1 MTAFH
6 PDLEPAARDVDERLS
21 DVALRAGQRA
31 TRELSG
37 ALAVAALFVIA
48 SVIFYIG
55 FADTVDGKGSSLRD
69 VKGSN
74 LALGLTL
81 GVGLL
86 LAGIGAAGSMTKSA
100 HGLATASGNWALRR
114 AATVVGFVD
123 RRFTASRWA
132 RRNVGRAFPDHWSFW
147 LGHVALFSFVV
158 ILMSGVVL
166 SLWFEPSMAPVTYE
180 GGYVPLQGV
189 VVSEAYASTL
199 ELSFE
204 VRGGL
209 LMRQVHY
216 WATHIFIAAMSVHL
230 LRVFFSGAF
239 RAQRKFNWL
248 IGLGLLVLSIVGGYT
263 GHGLPD
269 DLLSGTGLRV
279 VEGGLL
285 AIPVVGTHLSSLIFG
300 GEFPGDDIIFRL
312 YVLHVFVL
320 PALILALLV
329 AHLVL
334 VRRQRHNQWAG
345 GGTSNRR
352 IVGTTFAVHST
363 KAGGLAVIVSSVIVL
378 MAATVQINPIWLRGP
393 YDPSQVSAASQPDW
407 YIAFLDGALRL
418 MPPWQVDLFGH
429 ELTLS
434 VLVPVIVLPGIILT
448 ALAIYPWIEQKIT
461 GDRGD
466 QHSLERPR
474 DMPTRTGLG
483 VGFVVFYLMLW
494 IAGGNDVLAAAADLP
509 VNWVT
514 RFMQIGVIVMPAVAY
529 SVTRRICI
537 GLQRRD
543 RDKLLHGVETGIT
556 VVRPGGEFSEVRVP
570 LNQADAQL
578 LTAGTRRAPLDLG
591 PEVDENGIPAP
602 LPRWSRLRVKLSKV
616 YFSDVVDFSATD
628 PDHRGAFRSR
638 REARQ

>member
-1 MTAFH
+1 
-6 PDLEPAARDVDERLS
+6 
-21 DVALRAGQRA
+21 
-31 TRELSG
+31 
-37 ALAVAALFVIA
+37 
-48 SVIFYIG
+48 
-55 FADTVDGKGSSLRD
+55 
-69 VKGSN
+69 
-74 LALGLTL
+74 
-81 GVGLL
+81 
-86 LAGIGAAGSMTKSA
+86 MTKSA
-100 HGLATASGNWALRR
+100 HGLAMASGNWALRR

-123 RRFTASRWA
+123 RRITASRWA
-132 RRNVGRAFPDHWSFW
+132 RRNAGRAFPDHWSFW

-158 ILMSGVVL
+158 ILVSGVAL

-216 WATHIFIAAMSVHL
+216 WATHIFIAAMSAHL
-230 LRVFFSGAF
+230 LRVFFTGAF
-239 RAQRKFNWL
+239 RGQRKFNWL
-248 IGLGLLVLSIVGGYT
+248 IGLGILVLGIVVAYT

-320 PALILALLV
+320 PALILALLA

-334 VRRQRHNQWAG
+334 VRRQRHTQWGGAG
-345 GGTSNRR
+345 RSNRR
-352 IVGTTFAVHST
+352 IIGTTLAVHST
-363 KAGGLAVIVSSVIVL
+363 KAGGLVLIVSSVIVL

-393 YDPSQVSAASQPDW
+393 YDPSQVSAGSQPDW

-418 MPPWQVDLFGH
+418 MPPWRVDLFGH

-461 GDRGD
+461 DGRGD
-466 QHSLERPR
+466 QQILERPR
-474 DMPTRTGLG
+474 DVPTRTGLG

-494 IAGGNDVLAAAADLP
+494 IAGGNDVLAAAADLS

-514 RFMQIGVIVMPAVAY
+514 RFMQVGVIVMPAVAY

-543 RDKLLHGVETGIT
+543 RDRLLHGVETGIT

-570 LNQADAQL
+570 LNQIDAQL
-578 LTAGTRRAPLDLG
+578 LTARTRRAPLDLG

-602 LPRWSRLRVKLSKV
+602 LPRWSRLRAKLSKV

-628 PDHRGAFRSR
+628 QITAAHSGVGEKPGNDR
-638 REARQ
+638 